1 MTKPQRNDNYV
12 SNYVYGYTND
22 MLAAKPVIIPWLRPT
37 WLCQRLYT
45 VTPMVTPII
54 MPMATPTNYFYGG
67 LYIQKV
73 SPKLED
79 SDDA

>member
-12 SNYVYGYTND
+12 SSYVYGYTND

-37 WLCQRLYT
+37 WLCQWLYT

-67 LYIQKV
+67 LYT
-73 SPKLED
+73 
-79 SDDA
+79 